1 MKKTSKALPYLPSDE
16 VVKLPLSML
25 TVGDYNVRSQ
35 ESKNLEGLAQSLL
48 ENGQEQNM
56 SVIPPIQGESTL
68 YEVVAGKRRFLAFSM
83 LVAQGRVS
91 PDILVDVK
99 VKERKKA
106 TVTSLTENFHRE
118 QMHPIDEYK
127 AFQKLKD
134 EGLSVLEISL
144 KYGIPEIQVR
154 QRLALGS
161 AAPELLEEVLNEKMT
176 LSQLMVLCQLDDHE
190 RQKEVWF
197 NTPDNWHRNPNNLR
211 KFISN
216 DAITLDNKLVKFVG
230 FDVYEQAGGTVARDL
245 FSTSDS
251 DSTITDAQLLKTLAN
266 QKLQAFEKELLADG
280 WKWAQYSFDR
290 DYNFDDRMH
299 NIRMQKREKTAE
311 EAEQLCAWE
320 TRAEEIEQLL
330 ADVDEDDAEAESLQN
345 EYDELQGKIDALD
358 DALELWGEDK
368 AIAGVYFAI
377 GNGGKFEVV
386 YGLVKPEDYKKAQAE
401 KSQAA
406 EGEASQADKEE
417 EMSASLKETLA
428 CVRAGAMQAELMK
441 QPRIAMVL
449 LCHTLAV
456 KTFFSQWSGEPF
468 FDIALTSHSGDL
480 NAKIE
485 GFADTVSGKAIDAEH
500 EAWTNKLPTSE
511 TEMLD
516 ALLAFSDSEIQELMA
531 FCASRNLRV
540 HWPHKDA
547 TERYRKLN
555 GLLGADIKHHWKP
568 TASTFF
574 NRLKK
579 PQIISALKQAN
590 VSTDSLNDG
599 MKKGDM
605 AQKAEVLIQENPDWL
620 PDLLVA

>member
-1 MKKTSKALPYLPSDE
+1 MKKTVKALPYLPSDD
-16 VVKLPLSML
+16 VVKMPLSLL
-25 TVGDYNVRSQ
+25 TIADSNVRKG
-35 ESKNLEGLAQSLL
+35 EAKGIEGLAQSLL

-56 SVIPPIQGESTL
+56 NVIPPIQGESTL
-68 YEVVAGKRRFLAFSM
+68 YEVVAGKRRFLAFSL
-83 LVAQGRVS
+83 LVEQGRMS
-91 PDILVDVK
+91 PDALVDVK
-99 VKERKKA
+99 IKERETA

-118 QMHPIDEYK
+118 PMHPIDEFK

-144 KYGIPEIQVR
+144 KFGITEVQVR

-161 AAPELLEEVLNEKMT
+161 AAPELLDEVLNEKMT

-190 RQKEVWF
+190 RQKEIWF
-197 NTPDNWHRNPNNLR
+197 NTPDNWQRNPNNLR
-211 KFISN
+211 KLISN
-216 DAITLDNKLVKFVG
+216 DAITLDSKLVKFVG
-230 FDVYEQAGGTVARDL
+230 LDEYEQAGGTVARDL

-266 QKLQAFEKELLADG
+266 QKLQAFEKDLLADG

-311 EAEQLCAWE
+311 ESEQLSAWE
-320 TRAEEIEQLL
+320 TRAEELEQLL
-330 ADVDEDDAEAESLQN
+330 TDLDEDDAEAETLQK

-358 DALELWGEDK
+358 DSLEFWGEEK
-368 AIAGVYFAI
+368 ANAGVYFAI

-401 KSQAA
+401 KSQGA

-417 EMSASLKETLA
+417 EMSTSLKETLA

-456 KTFFSQWSGEPF
+456 KTFFSQWSSEPF
-468 FDIALTSHSGDL
+468 FDIALTSHTGDL
-480 NAKIE
+480 HSKIDAFSE
-485 GFADTVSGKAIDAEH
+485 TVSGKAIDAEH
-500 EAWTNKLPTSE
+500 EAWANKLPTSE

-516 ALLAFSDSEIQELMA
+516 ALLGFSDAEIQALMA
-531 FCASRNLRV
+531 YCVSRNLRV
-540 HWPHKDA
+540 HWPHSDA
-547 TERYRKLN
+547 TQRYRKLN
-555 GLLGADIKHHWKP
+555 TLLGADIKNHWKP
-568 TASTFF
+568 TADTLF

-579 PQIISALKQAN
+579 PQIMNALKQAN
-590 VSTDSLNDG
+590 VSTDGLSDG

-605 AQKAEVLIQENPDWL
+605 AQKAEVLIQGNPDWL